1 MNKYLKIFLWVALA
15 GIIIGGA
22 SVYYVF
28 NMPHRNLEN
37 EEPEFVLTATELFAD
52 FSADETA
59 GFAKYGDKAVQVSGE
74 IVEKTATET
83 EITLVLN
90 DAMEGI
96 SCSFDSAYVAENKAS
111 LDALSEGDQASIKG
125 KCDGIDMIM
134 GVVLTRCVLVSKED

>member
-1 MNKYLKIFLWVALA
+1 MNKYVKIILWVALA
-15 GIIIGGA
+15 GIVIGGA

-28 NMPHRNLEN
+28 NMPHRNLAN
-37 EEPEFVLTATELFAD
+37 EQAEFVMTAQELYAD

-74 IVEKTATET
+74 IVEKTMTEK
-83 EITLVLN
+83 EVSLVLN

-96 SCSFDSAYVAENKAS
+96 SCSFDSAYVVAHKTE
-111 LDALSEGDQASIKG
+111 LDALSVGDSAIIKG

-134 GVVLTRCVLVSKED
+134 GVVLTRCVLVTEE